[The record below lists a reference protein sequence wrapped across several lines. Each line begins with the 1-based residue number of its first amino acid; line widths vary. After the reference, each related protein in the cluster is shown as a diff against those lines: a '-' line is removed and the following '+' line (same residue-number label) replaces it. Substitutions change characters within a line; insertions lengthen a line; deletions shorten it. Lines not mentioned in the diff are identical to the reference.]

1 MITVSEVGP
10 QQSTIWNQFVN
21 AHPDATVSHLFEWK
35 PAIEGTYRLK
45 AYYLGAFSDGTL
57 VGILPTIIIKRPL
70 TPPFA
75 VSLAF
80 CSYAGW
86 LVRADQ
92 EESLLVRQFQQHL
105 TQHGIHALESWRIAQ
120 SSTVKSHEVTMRLVL
135 TSSPDE
141 LWKRF
146 DPKVRNQVRKA
157 TKSGLEPRW
166 GKDQLDEFYSIYSDN
181 MRHLGTPVHSK
192 GLFRSLQDHLPTFT
206 DLLTIRLGDQ
216 AVAAMFILGFRDQ
229 LYDMWASSLR
239 EYDSICPNMLMYWE
253 ALRYGCVHGFTI
265 FDMGRSQVESGTYR
279 FKAQWGAVPHPLEY
293 VALTVDGSS
302 HSVSTDLYRSSTAA
316 ILGRIWKICPRTLT
330 NWMGPK
336 LRKYL
341 P

>member
-10 QQSTIWNQFVN
+10 EQSMIWNQFVN
-21 AHPDATVSHLFEWK
+21 AHPHATVSHLFEWK
-35 PAIEGTYRLK
+35 TAIELAYRLK
-45 AYYLGAFSDGTL
+45 AYYLGAFDEGTL
-57 VGILPTIIIKRPL
+57 VGILPTIIIKRPFAR
-70 TPPFA
+70 PFA

-80 CSYAGW
+80 CGYAGW
-86 LVRADQ
+86 LLRADQ
-92 EESLLVRQFQQHL
+92 DELLLVRQFQEHL
-105 TQHGIHALESWRIAQ
+105 SRNGIYALEAWRIAR
-120 SSTVKSHEVTMRLVL
+120 SSAVKSHQVTMRLAL

-141 LWKRF
+141 LWNTF

-157 TKSGLEPRW
+157 TKAGLEPRW
-166 GKDQLDEFYSIYSDN
+166 SRDQLDEFYSVYSDN
-181 MRHLGTPVHSK
+181 MRRLGTPAHSK
-192 GLFRSLQDHLPTFT
+192 ELFRNLQNHVPTFT
-206 DLLTIRLGDQ
+206 NLLTIRLGGQ

-229 LYDMWASSLR
+229 LYDVWASSLR

-253 ALRYGCVHGFTI
+253 ALRYGCAHGFAT

-293 VALTVDGSS
+293 VALTVDGSTRS
-302 HSVSTDLYRSSTAA
+302 ASTDLYRSSTAQ
-316 ILGRIWKICPRTLT
+316 ILSRFWRVCPRTLT

-336 LRKYL
+336 LRRFL